1 MAASFKKTEIK
12 TIPRVGEIITT
23 DTLFWKSL
31 EVPVTKKE
39 YGPITHIEFSP
50 VEPHNFAVTN
60 STRVQIYSPKSLQVV
75 KTISRFRE
83 QAHCG
88 SFRDDG
94 RLLVAGGDGGEV
106 KLFDVDGKSL
116 LRVFKGHKGSVHV
129 TKFLLDRLH
138 LFSGS
143 DDNSVCLWDIPT
155 ENQLISYK
163 DHQDYVRC
171 GVASLASK
179 DIILTGSYDH
189 TVKMWDTRTQDC
201 AMSVNHGHPV
211 ESVLMF
217 PSGGIFM
224 SAGGNVIKVWD
235 ALAGGRLLT
244 TLCHH
249 HKTITTLTFCKNY
262 QRLIS
267 GSIDRHIK
275 VYDVSTYQVVH
286 TLDVPGSVLSV
297 GVPADDNLLVVG
309 TAEGLLSMQRRKSDE
324 DKNVRKK
331 KRPASYK
338 FFLKGQNYTP
348 SSEDQI
354 YEHKKK
360 EKLQK
365 YDKFFRK
372 FEYSKALDAA
382 IHVRSKEP
390 EVTVSVV
397 QELIRREGLKPALAA
412 RDDKSLGF
420 IIRFIQRNISN
431 PRFTSTLTD
440 VAGVLLDM
448 YNSHIGQCAEVDALL
463 QRLRTT
469 VKQEVEY
476 MKQLME
482 TMGTMDMLFA
492 AVSTN
497 QNKQSHS
504 NSLDV
509 LTPSAEAQTS

>member
-1 MAASFKKTEIK
+1 MAASFKKTAIK

-129 TKFLLDRLH
+129 SKFLSDRLH

-143 DDNSVCLWDIPT
+143 DDNTVRLWDIPT

-171 GVASLASK
+171 GVASMAST

-267 GSIDRHIK
+267 GSIDRHLKI
-275 VYDVSTYQVVH
+275 YDVSTYQVVH

-309 TAEGLLSMQRRKSDE
+309 
-324 DKNVRKK
+324 
-331 KRPASYK
+331 
-338 FFLKGQNYTP
+338 QNYTP

-360 EKLQK
+360 EKIQK

-382 IHVRSKEP
+382 IHVRTKEP
-390 EVTVSVV
+390 EVTVSVI

-448 YNSHIGQCAEVDALL
+448 YNSHIGQCAEVDSLL
-463 QRLRTT
+463 QKLRTT
-469 VKQEVEY
+469 VKQEVDY

-497 QNKQSHS
+497 QNKQLNS

-509 LTPSAEAQTS
+509 LTPSVGAQTS